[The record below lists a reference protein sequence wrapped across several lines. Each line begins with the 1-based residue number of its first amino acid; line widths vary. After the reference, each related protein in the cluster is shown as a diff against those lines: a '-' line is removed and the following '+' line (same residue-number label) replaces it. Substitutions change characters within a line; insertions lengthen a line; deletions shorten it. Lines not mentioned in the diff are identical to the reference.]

1 MPSPQDY
8 RIIYNWDG
16 APHGYSE
23 VPQSM
28 ENLLQAVYAPLEDTQ
43 TDALFWCIGE
53 HAARWESE
61 NLELLGDEHG
71 RVYEN
76 AYNYNFT
83 ENIRQMLERGEDP
96 QQAIIERGH
105 ELGLHVYGSVRMND
119 NHFGG
124 TQPADIGRLHHTE
137 MTRLRREHPEWML
150 GDQTSEWYAASWNM
164 SIPEVRENRFTHVRE
179 VCERYGWDGVELD
192 WQRHA
197 FHLPED
203 EAYRLRYVI
212 TDVQRAARQLTQR
225 LAEERGRPFYMAV
238 RIAGSLEMCRR
249 IGYDIPTWIEEG
261 LVDILIPAGNAGT
274 DPDAK
279 VAELVEMCQG
289 TDVVVY
295 PGFDGGLPGVPSG
308 PEDTKTRDFMSVRGI
323 SSKHYRAGAKGMYLF
338 NWHAGRDTRREPM
351 TQVGSVETLRKTD
364 KIYAATN
371 RYILNEGDWRGAYR
385 RDRILGE
392 VPVPLKSTMTQDGP
406 TIHLVTA
413 DDFELDTPTAVQLR
427 LRLSEW
433 VRGDELKIL
442 FNGKEM
448 TDADIAYCVAV
459 DPHQLGAS
467 AVGSFGPDVWVRFD
481 LDAKDV
487 PAGEHEVKVVLIK
500 RHPQVASDLVL
511 TDVELVVTY

>member
-212 TDVQRAARQLTQR
+212 TDVQRAARQL
-225 LAEERGRPFYMAV
+225 
-238 RIAGSLEMCRR
+238 
-249 IGYDIPTWIEEG
+249 
-261 LVDILIPAGNAGT
+261 
-274 DPDAK
+274 
-279 VAELVEMCQG
+279 
-289 TDVVVY
+289 
-295 PGFDGGLPGVPSG
+295 
-308 PEDTKTRDFMSVRGI
+308 
-323 SSKHYRAGAKGMYLF
+323 
-338 NWHAGRDTRREPM
+338 
-351 TQVGSVETLRKTD
+351 
-364 KIYAATN
+364 
-371 RYILNEGDWRGAYR
+371 
-385 RDRILGE
+385 
-392 VPVPLKSTMTQDGP
+392 
-406 TIHLVTA
+406 
-413 DDFELDTPTAVQLR
+413 
-427 LRLSEW
+427 
-433 VRGDELKIL
+433 
-442 FNGKEM
+442 
-448 TDADIAYCVAV
+448 
-459 DPHQLGAS
+459 
-467 AVGSFGPDVWVRFD
+467 
-481 LDAKDV
+481 
-487 PAGEHEVKVVLIK
+487 
-500 RHPQVASDLVL
+500 
-511 TDVELVVTY
+511 

>member
-1 MPSPQDY
+1 
-8 RIIYNWDG
+8 
-16 APHGYSE
+16 
-23 VPQSM
+23 
-28 ENLLQAVYAPLEDTQ
+28 
-43 TDALFWCIGE
+43 
-53 HAARWESE
+53 
-61 NLELLGDEHG
+61 
-71 RVYEN
+71 
-76 AYNYNFT
+76 
-83 ENIRQMLERGEDP
+83 
-96 QQAIIERGH
+96 
-105 ELGLHVYGSVRMND
+105 
-119 NHFGG
+119 
-124 TQPADIGRLHHTE
+124 
-137 MTRLRREHPEWML
+137 
-150 GDQTSEWYAASWNM
+150 
-164 SIPEVRENRFTHVRE
+164 
-179 VCERYGWDGVELD
+179 
-192 WQRHA
+192 
-197 FHLPED
+197 
-203 EAYRLRYVI
+203 
-212 TDVQRAARQLTQR
+212 
-225 LAEERGRPFYMAV
+225 
-238 RIAGSLEMCRR
+238 
-249 IGYDIPTWIEEG
+249 
-261 LVDILIPAGNAGT
+261 
-274 DPDAK
+274 
-279 VAELVEMCQG
+279 
-289 TDVVVY
+289 
-295 PGFDGGLPGVPSG
+295 
-308 PEDTKTRDFMSVRGI
+308 
-323 SSKHYRAGAKGMYLF
+323 
-338 NWHAGRDTRREPM
+338 M